1 MNVSIIYANCN
12 LSPQRYII
20 IPRNATFLFAFPS
33 FPLVVSLSFATFAP
47 IMEVN
52 KAIIRDL
59 YKKYNKLY
67 FGGVLPLCD
76 CHYIKLDAFG
86 RYTNQNGKGKIW
98 ITNDVDWTDET
109 LREVLVHEMIHH
121 YVKAIEG
128 KNEYI
133 FFRHGFRFRRMM
145 RKLNREFGLGIT
157 VSAKNLHK
165 RA

>member
-1 MNVSIIYANCN
+1 MNQFQRAKIVIYSEINN
-12 LSPQRYII
+12 LFSG
-20 IPRNATFLFAFPS
+20 FPS
-33 FPLVVSLSFATFAP
+33 FPLVVSLSFATFAVN
-47 IMEVN
+47 MEVN

-67 FGGVLPLCD
+67 FDGVLSLCD
-76 CHYIKLDAFG
+76 CHYIKLDSFG

-98 ITNDVDWTDET
+98 ITNDVDWTEET
-109 LREVLVHEMIHH
+109 FREVLVHEMIHH
-121 YVKAIEG
+121 YVKSILG

-145 RKLNREFGLGIT
+145 RKLNKEFGLGIT

-165 RA
+165 RV